1 MDTPSS
7 TVQSSTVGPDK
18 EGCSGQAIAL
28 RLTACASLFKLF
40 LCSIAQAQPYP
51 VKPIRMV
58 VPVPPG
64 GIIDVVGRLLA
75 QKMTEHGGQNV
86 IVDNRPGGLTSVGT
100 EFVVRSPGD
109 GYTLVLQSLPMVVN
123 PVVLGKMSYDY
134 EKDLAPVTL
143 LVNSPYLFV
152 VHPSVPARSIKELI
166 GAARTQPNKVT
177 YSSAGNAS
185 NLHVAVELFNVLTG
199 VKMLHIP
206 YKGGGPAL
214 TAVLG
219 GEADLS
225 VLAVSAV
232 QPYIY
237 SGRLRALGITS
248 VKRMSVLPQ
257 IPTLAE
263 AGVPGYEFASWVGL
277 LAPSSTPAAT
287 VSGVN
292 ALAVKAMRSPDLIE
306 RATKDAT
313 EVVANTPSEFRIFI
327 QAEARRWARVV
338 KESGMKAD

>member
-1 MDTPSS
+1 M
-7 TVQSSTVGPDK
+7 K
-18 EGCSGQAIAL
+18 RHAIAVML
-28 RLTACASLFKLF
+28 LIMASAAHAQTASTGSGLA
-40 LCSIAQAQPYP
+40 YP
-51 VKPIRMV
+51 AKPIRMV

-64 GIIDVVGRLLA
+64 GIVDVVGRLLA
-75 QKMTEHGGQNV
+75 QKMTEVGGHNV

-100 EFVVRSPGD
+100 EFVARSPGD

-134 EKDLAPVTL
+134 EKDLAPVSL
-143 LVNSPYLFV
+143 IVNSPYLFV

-166 GAARTQPNKVT
+166 AAAKSQPNKVT

-185 NLHVAVELFNVLTG
+185 NLHVAVELFNVLAG

-232 QPYIY
+232 QPYI
-237 SGRLRALGITS
+237 SAGRLRALAITS
-248 VKRMSVLPQ
+248 SKRMNTLPHM
-257 IPTLAE
+257 PTVAE
-263 AGVPGYEFASWVGL
+263 AGLPGYEFASWVGM
-277 LAPSSTPAAT
+277 LAPSSTPAA
-287 VSGVN
+287 VVNNVN
-292 ALAVKAMRSPDLIE
+292 ALTVKAARAPDLAE
-306 RATKDAT
+306 RFTRDAT
-313 EVVANTPSEFRIFI
+313 EVVANSPAEFRVFI
-327 QAEARRWARVV
+327 QAEAKRWARVV
-338 KESGMKAD
+338 KESGMRAD

>member
-1 MDTPSS
+1 MYN
-7 TVQSSTVGPDK
+7 
-18 EGCSGQAIAL
+18 
-28 RLTACASLFKLF
+28 RLFPLLLLF
-40 LCSIAQAQPYP
+40 SAYGAQAQSYP
-51 VKPIRMV
+51 IKPIRMV

-64 GIIDVVGRLLA
+64 GIIDVVGRLLG
-75 QKMTEHGGQNV
+75 QKMTEFGGQNV
-86 IVDNRPGGLTSVGT
+86 IVDNRPGGLTGVGT
-100 EFVVRSPGD
+100 EYVARSPGD

-143 LVNSPYLFV
+143 IVNSPYLFV
-152 VHPSVPARSIKELI
+152 VHPSVPARSVKELI
-166 GAARTQPNKVT
+166 AAAKSQPNKVT

-185 NLHVAVELFNVLTG
+185 NLHVAVELFNVLAG

-232 QPYIY
+232 QPYINA
-237 SGRLRALGITS
+237 GRLRALAITS
-248 VKRMSVLPQ
+248 TKRMSTLPNM
-257 IPTLAE
+257 PTVAE
-263 AGVPGYEFASWVGL
+263 AGVPGYEFASWVGM
-277 LAPSSTPAAT
+277 LAPASTPPAL
-287 VSGVN
+287 VNSIN
-292 ALAVKAMRSPDLIE
+292 ALTVKAARAPDLVD
-306 RATKDAT
+306 RFTKDAT
-313 EVVANTPSEFRIFI
+313 DVVANSPAEFRGFI
-327 QAEARRWARVV
+327 QAEAKRWARVV

>member
-1 MDTPSS
+1 MKSILT
-7 TVQSSTVGPDK
+7 GM
-18 EGCSGQAIAL
+18 AL
-28 RLTACASLFKLF
+28 FVVSVVH
-40 LCSIAQAQPYP
+40 AQNYP
-51 VKPIRMV
+51 AKPIRMV

-64 GIIDVVGRLLA
+64 GIIDVVGRLVA

-100 EFVVRSPGD
+100 EYVARSPGD

-134 EKDLAPVTL
+134 EKDLAPVSL
-143 LVNSPYLFV
+143 IVNSPYLFV

-166 GAARTQPNKVT
+166 AAAKTQPGKVT

-185 NLHVAVELFNVLTG
+185 NLHVAVELFNVLAN

-232 QPYIY
+232 QPYINA
-237 SGRLRALGITS
+237 GRLRALAITS
-248 VKRMSVLPQ
+248 AKRMGTLPQ
-257 IPTLAE
+257 IPTVAE
-263 AGVPGYEFASWVGL
+263 SGVPGYEFASWVGML
-277 LAPSSTPAAT
+277 VPSSTPGAM
-287 VSGVN
+287 VNSVN
-292 ALAVKAMRSPDLIE
+292 ALTVKATRSPDLVD
-306 RATKDAT
+306 RFTKDAT
-313 EVVANTPSEFRIFI
+313 EVVANTPAEFKTFI
-327 QAEARRWARVV
+327 QSEAKRWARVV